1 MASEGV
7 VQSSAEK
14 TLPAGVPRAFAHSNL
29 KGRARARAIRTR
41 VRLCTFRTD
50 GDPLLGAETERGI
63 ANLLL
68 VDPSLPPSLRALLA
82 AGPGALAQAQRAA
95 GAARDEHVVPR
106 DTITLLPPI
115 ADPAKIV
122 CIGLNYR
129 DHAAE
134 VGMELPQHVTVFAK
148 WPNTL
153 IGDGA
158 PIVIPAESHRV
169 DYEAELAFVIG
180 TRARHVAEADAYEY
194 VAGYTCLNDVS
205 VRDYQMRTS
214 QWTLGKVFDT
224 HGPCGPFLV
233 TRDEIPDPHALRIRC
248 SIDGETLQDSSTS
261 QLVFGIP
268 RLVAELSAV
277 MTLEP
282 GDIVA
287 TGTPAGVGTSRT
299 PKRWIRPGERVR
311 VEIEGIG
318 ALENPAVAAIAR

>member
-1 MASEGV
+1 M
-7 VQSSAEK
+7 
-14 TLPAGVPRAFAHSNL
+14 
-29 KGRARARAIRTR
+29 
-41 VRLCTFRTD
+41 RLCTFRSN
-50 GDPLLGAETERGI
+50 GEAKLGAESPRGI
-63 ANLLL
+63 
-68 VDPSLPPSLRALLA
+68 VDLRAVDAGLPATLLELLA
-82 AGPGALAQAQRAA
+82 LGDSGLDRARRALE
-95 GAARDEHVVPR
+95 AARDAHARPR
-106 DTITLLPPI
+106 DAVELLPPVPN
-115 ADPAKIV
+115 PAKIV

-134 VGMELPQHVTVFAK
+134 VKMELPQYVTAFAK

-158 PIVIPAESHRV
+158 LIVIPAESHRV

-180 TRARHVAEADAYEY
+180 KRAHHVAESDAYG
-194 VAGYTCLNDVS
+194 VIAGYTCFNDVS

-233 TRDEIPDPHALRIRC
+233 TVDEVPDPHALRISC
-248 SIDGETLQDSSTS
+248 SIDGEMLQDSSTS

-268 RLVAELSAV
+268 RLVADLSAV

-299 PKRWIRPGERVR
+299 PKRWILPGERVR
-311 VEIEGIG
+311 VEIERVGR
-318 ALENPAVAAIAR
+318 LENPAVAAGSAVA

>member
-1 MASEGV
+1 MNLCTYLRADG
-7 VQSSAEK
+7 AAR
-14 TLPAGVPRAFAHSNL
+14 AGVWTDRGIVDLQAADRSLPDSLMALLAL
-29 KGRARARAIRTR
+29 GDEGLARARAA
-41 VRLCTFRTD
+41 
-50 GDPLLGAETERGI
+50 AE
-63 ANLLL
+63 
-68 VDPSLPPSLRALLA
+68 A
-82 AGPGALAQAQRAA
+82 AGEGAI
-95 GAARDEHVVPR
+95 ARREGV
-106 DTITLLPPI
+106 TLLPPI
-115 ADPAKIV
+115 PNPAKII

-134 VGMELPQHVTVFAK
+134 VKLPLPDHVTVFAK

-158 PIVIPAESHRV
+158 AIVIPAESHRV

-180 TRARHVAEADAYEY
+180 RRANHVAEADAYAY
-194 VAGYTCLNDVS
+194 VAGYTCFNDVS

-214 QWTLGKVFDT
+214 QWTMGKVFDT
-224 HGPCGPFLV
+224 HGPCGPVLV
-233 TRDEIPDPHALRIRC
+233 TRDAIPDPHALRIRC
-248 SIDGETLQDSSTS
+248 SIGDEVLQDSSTS

-268 RLVAELSAV
+268 RLVAELSSV

-287 TGTPAGVGTSRT
+287 TGTPAGVGTSRV

-318 ALENPAVAAIAR
+318 ILENPAVSR

>member
-1 MASEGV
+1 
-7 VQSSAEK
+7 
-14 TLPAGVPRAFAHSNL
+14 L
-29 KGRARARAIRTR
+29 
-41 VRLCTFRTD
+41 RLCTFRTA
-50 GDPLLGAETERGI
+50 GEPLLGAETPRGI
-63 ANLLL
+63 VDLRA
-68 VDPSLPPSLRALLA
+68 VDPQLPATLRALLA
-82 AGPGALAQAQRAA
+82 GGAGALAQAQRAVD
-95 GAARDEHVVPR
+95 AARAEHVTPR
-106 DTITLLPPI
+106 AAVTLLAPI
-115 ADPAKIV
+115 ADPSKIV

-134 VGMELPQHVTVFAK
+134 VKMELPQHVTVFAK

-153 IGDGA
+153 VGDGA
-158 PIVIPAESHRV
+158 NIVIPAESHRV

-180 TRARHVAEADAYEY
+180 TRAHHVAESDAYS
-194 VAGYTCLNDVS
+194 VIAGYTCFNDVS

-224 HGPCGPFLV
+224 HGPCGPVLV

-248 SIDGETLQDSSTS
+248 SIGGEVLQDSSTA

-268 RLVAELSAV
+268 RLVAELTAV

-282 GDIVA
+282 GDIIA

-299 PKRWIRPGERVR
+299 PKRWIRAGERVR

-318 ALENPAVAAIAR
+318 VLENPAVAEAFAR

>member
-1 MASEGV
+1 M
-7 VQSSAEK
+7 
-14 TLPAGVPRAFAHSNL
+14 
-29 KGRARARAIRTR
+29 
-41 VRLCTFRTD
+41 
-50 GDPLLGAETERGI
+50 
-63 ANLLL
+63 
-68 VDPSLPPSLRALLA
+68 
-82 AGPGALAQAQRAA
+82 
-95 GAARDEHVVPR
+95 
-106 DTITLLPPI
+106 TLLPPVV
-115 ADPAKIV
+115 DPSKIV

-134 VGMELPQHVTVFAK
+134 VKMELPQHVTVFAK

-158 PIVIPAESHRV
+158 SIVIPAESHRV

-180 TRARHVAEADAYEY
+180 TRAHHVAEADAYD
-194 VAGYTCLNDVS
+194 VIAGYTCFNDVS

-224 HGPCGPFLV
+224 HGPCGPVLV
-233 TRDEIPDPHALRIRC
+233 TRDEIPEPHALRIRC
-248 SIDGETLQDSSTS
+248 SIDGEMLQDSSTA

-299 PKRWIRPGERVR
+299 PKRWIRAGERVR

-318 ALENPAVAAIAR
+318 ALENPAVAGPVAR

>member
-1 MASEGV
+1 LE
-7 VQSSAEK
+7 
-14 TLPAGVPRAFAHSNL
+14 AGL
-29 KGRARARAIRTR
+29 
-41 VRLCTFRTD
+41 RLCTFRTT
-50 GDPLLGAETERGI
+50 GEPLLGAETAAGFVDLR
-63 ANLLL
+63 A
-68 VDPSLPPSLRALLA
+68 VDPQLPPTLHALLA
-82 AGPGALAQAQRAA
+82 DGADGMVRARRA
-95 GAARDEHVVPR
+95 LDAVRAEHVVPR
-106 DTITLLPPI
+106 ERITLLPPI
-115 ADPAKIV
+115 PNPSKIV

-134 VGMELPQHVTVFAK
+134 VKLDLPEHVTVFAK

-180 TRARHVAEADAYEY
+180 ARARHVDEADAYD
-194 VAGYTCLNDVS
+194 VIAGYTCFNDVS

-224 HGPCGPFLV
+224 HGPCGPVLV

-248 SIDGETLQDSSTS
+248 SIGGETLQDSSTA

-318 ALENPAVAAIAR
+318 VLENPAVAEATAR

>member
-1 MASEGV
+1 
-7 VQSSAEK
+7 
-14 TLPAGVPRAFAHSNL
+14 L
-29 KGRARARAIRTR
+29 
-41 VRLCTFRTD
+41 RLCTFRTD
-50 GDPLLGAETERGI
+50 GEPTLGAEGPRGI
-63 ANLLL
+63 
-68 VDPSLPPSLRALLA
+68 VDLRAVDAALPATLIELLA
-82 AGPGALAQAQRAA
+82 LGDAGLDRARRALV
-95 GAARDEHVVPR
+95 AARDEHVRPR
-106 DTITLLPPI
+106 DGVRLLPPI
-115 ADPAKIV
+115 PNPAKIV

-134 VGMELPQHVTVFAK
+134 VKLELPQYVTAFAK

-158 PIVIPAESHRV
+158 SIVIPAESHRV

-180 TRARHVAEADAYEY
+180 KRARHVSEADAYN
-194 VAGYTCLNDVS
+194 VIAGYTCFNDVS

-233 TRDEIPDPHALRIRC
+233 TSDEIADPHALRISC
-248 SIDGETLQDSSTS
+248 SIDGEMLQDSSTS

-268 RLVAELSAV
+268 RLVADLSAV

-287 TGTPAGVGTSRT
+287 TGTPAGVGTSRE

-311 VEIEGIG
+311 VEIEGVG
-318 ALENPAVAAIAR
+318 RLENPAVAAGTAAAR

>member
-1 MASEGV
+1 V
-7 VQSSAEK
+7 K
-14 TLPAGVPRAFAHSNL
+14 
-29 KGRARARAIRTR
+29 
-41 VRLCTFRTD
+41 LCTFLRD
-50 GDPLLGAETERGI
+50 GE
-63 ANLLL
+63 
-68 VDPSLPPSLRALLA
+68 
-82 AGPGALAQAQRAA
+82 QRL
-95 GAARDEHVVPR
+95 GAARGEAIVDLRAADPALPASMLELLQGGDTALERARRALDSAGAEHAIAR
-106 DTITLLPPI
+106 DGVTLLPPVPN
-115 ADPAKIV
+115 PAKIA

-134 VGMELPQHVTVFAK
+134 VKMELPQHVTVFAK

-158 PIVIPAESHRV
+158 PIVIPSLSHRV

-180 TRARHVAEADAYEY
+180 TRAHAVAEDEADAY
-194 VAGYTCLNDVS
+194 VAGYTCFNDVS

-233 TRDEIPDPHALRIRC
+233 TRDEVPDPQNLRIRC
-248 SIDGETLQDSSTS
+248 SIGAETLQDSSTA
-261 QLVFGIP
+261 QMVFGVR

-299 PKRWIRPGERVR
+299 PKRWIQPGETIR
-311 VEIEGIG
+311 VEIERLGV
-318 ALENPAVAAIAR
+318 LENPAVAR

>member
-1 MASEGV
+1 ML
-7 VQSSAEK
+7 K
-14 TLPAGVPRAFAHSNL
+14 VPRADEYPFFVCPN
-29 KGRARARAIRTR
+29 KRRG
-41 VRLCTFRTD
+41 VRLCTFASGSEPR
-50 GDPLLGAETERGI
+50 LGAQTPRGI
-63 ANLLL
+63 VDLRA
-68 VDPSLPPSLRALLA
+68 VDPQLPATLLQLLA
-82 AGPGALAQAQRAA
+82 GGELALAQARRALE
-95 GAARDEHVVPR
+95 GARDEHVVAR
-106 DTITLLPPI
+106 TSVTLLPPI
-115 ADPAKIV
+115 PNPAKIV

-134 VGMELPQHVTVFAK
+134 VGLELPQFVTAFAK

-169 DYEAELAFVIG
+169 DYEAELAVVIG
-180 TRARHVAEADAYEY
+180 TRARHVAEADAYG
-194 VAGYTCLNDVS
+194 VIAGYTCFNDVS

-224 HGPCGPFLV
+224 HGPCGPVLV
-233 TRDEIPDPHALRIRC
+233 TRDEIPDPHALRIAC
-248 SIDGETLQDSSTS
+248 SIGGELLQDSSTS

-268 RLVAELSAV
+268 RLIAELSAV

-282 GDIVA
+282 GDIIA

-318 ALENPAVAAIAR
+318 VLENPAVAAA

>member
-1 MASEGV
+1 M
-7 VQSSAEK
+7 
-14 TLPAGVPRAFAHSNL
+14 
-29 KGRARARAIRTR
+29 
-41 VRLCTFRTD
+41 RLCTFRTT
-50 GDPLLGAETERGI
+50 GEPLLGAQTAGGFVDLR
-63 ANLLL
+63 A
-68 VDPSLPPSLRALLA
+68 VDPQLPPSLHALLSGGADALARARRAL
-82 AGPGALAQAQRAA
+82 GAV
-95 GAARDEHVVPR
+95 RDEHVLPR
-106 DTITLLPPI
+106 ERITLLPPI
-115 ADPAKIV
+115 PNPSKIV

-134 VGMELPQHVTVFAK
+134 VGLALPEYVTVFAK
-148 WPNTL
+148 WPNVL
-153 IGDGA
+153 VGDSA

-180 TRARHVAEADAYEY
+180 TRARHVDEAHAYDA
-194 VAGYTCLNDVS
+194 VAGYTCFNDVS

-214 QWTLGKVFDT
+214 QWTFGKVFDT
-224 HGPCGPFLV
+224 HGPCGPVLV

-248 SIDGETLQDSSTS
+248 SIDGEALQDSSTA

-287 TGTPAGVGTSRT
+287 TGTPAGVGTSRK

-318 ALENPAVAAIAR
+318 VLENPAVAAASAR